1 MMTCQQ
7 VRRNLLT
14 WVEGEMDESQWLKL
28 AQHLE
33 TCERC
38 RAEAQQWQRLI
49 ATLRAIAQSDG
60 IPPVPPRLWHR
71 LTVRRRKLPAI
82 VSLFMTACTAF
93 LLGWSVRG
101 IAMPSDP
108 PKTTT
113 VMGRGVRD
121 EGRERMGVQE
131 CKHASVQESK
141 RTSERGFG
149 LSLWTDTALPS
160 QPSSPLHV
168 RFVSVST
175 GDDFDR
181 LSPSPLSRMRFESP
195 LALNGATAIALNTWR
210 ERSFHPSSLPLRFT
224 VNFPT
229 EEFDLDNL
237 GTVWQEESINP
248 AADASG
254 YLIFVQVTDLKEQ
267 VVRTVLVD
275 RREPSHVVAE
285 WSEQRLESESA
296 TH

>member
-49 ATLRAIAQSDG
+49 ATLRGIAQSDG

-71 LTVRRRKLPAI
+71 LAVRRRKLPAI
-82 VSLFMTACTAF
+82 VSLFMTACVAF

-108 PKTTT
+108 PKTTP
-113 VMGRGVRD
+113 VMGRGTRD
-121 EGRERMGVQE
+121 EGRERAGMQACKGAGVQ
-131 CKHASVQESK
+131 AL
-141 RTSERGFG
+141 G
-149 LSLWTDTALPS
+149 LGLCAATFPS
-160 QPSSPLHV
+160 QPSSPLQV

-175 GDDFDR
+175 GNNFAR
-181 LSPSPLSRMRFESP
+181 SSPSSLSRMRFESP

>member
-38 RAEAQQWQRLI
+38 RAEVQQWQRLI
-49 ATLRAIAQSDG
+49 ATLRGIAQSDG
-60 IPPVPPRLWHR
+60 IPPVPPRLWNR

-168 RFVSVST
+168 RFVSISS
-175 GDDFDR
+175 GNDFDR

-195 LALNGATAIALNTWR
+195 LALNGATAMAFGIQR
-210 ERSFHPSSLPLRFT
+210 EHSLYLPSPNSRFASNST
-224 VNFPT
+224 MD
-229 EEFDLDNL
+229 EFALDNV
-237 GTVWQEESINP
+237 GTTEWDEDAYQV
-248 AADASG
+248 ADEPP
-254 YLIFVQVTDLKEQ
+254 YRIFVQVTDLKEQ

>member
-38 RAEAQQWQRLI
+38 RAEVQQWQRLI
-49 ATLRAIAQSDG
+49 ATLRGIAQSDG

-71 LTVRRRKLPAI
+71 LAVRRRKLPAI

-160 QPSSPLHV
+160 QPSSPLQV

-195 LALNGATAIALNTWR
+195 LALNGATAMALNTWR
-210 ERSFHPSSLPLRFT
+210 KRSFHPSSLPLRFT

-237 GTVWQEESINP
+237 GAVWQEDSVNP
-248 AADASG
+248 ATDASG
-254 YLIFVQVTDLKEQ
+254 YRIFVQVTDLKEQ